1 MLVINV
7 LFCCVCRSVGQHR
20 GVHVSDFAHQLRR
33 GVLPRGVRAALG
45 ELHRRPAVHRQG
57 PRHPRHRAHR
67 HGRRELQPRVRREYT
82 VLESNRALLYNHSLT
97 AMAGESYNRAYGVSI
112 QSYRATEHCYITVVN
127 LTAMAGESYNRAY
140 GMSIQH
146 YRALLYNSS

>member
-1 MLVINV
+1 MLILVSSVLTKKVNGV
-7 LFCCVCRSVGQHR
+7 LFCRVCRSVGQYR
-20 GVHVSDFAHQLRR
+20 GVYVSDFAHQLRR

-82 VLESNRALLYNHSLT
+82 ALQSNRALLYNHSLT

-112 QSYRATEHCYITVVN
+112 QSYRATENCYIITHSPPWPARAT
-127 LTAMAGESYNRAY
+127 TARTA
-140 GMSIQH
+140 
-146 YRALLYNSS
+146 